1 MMNET
6 ELDHSLACDRH
17 ERDRD
22 FLTVSEIQT
31 LLEGAKKGRYSIRDQ
46 AIILLLYRHGLRESE
61 LCNIRLNDL
70 DLKAG
75 MLWVARLKSGLSTQ
89 HPVSGDEMRLLKRY
103 LAVRKND
110 SSPWLF
116 LSERG
121 GPLGRHSII
130 YLVKKAAQLGGLLFK
145 VTPHMLRHSCGYYL
159 ANKGYDSRLIQD
171 YLGHRDPK
179 HTARYTRT
187 AGRRFDRLWD

>member
-1 MMNET
+1 MNEV
-6 ELDHSLACDRH
+6 ELDHSLACDSH
-17 ERDRD
+17 ERGRD
-22 FLTVSEIQT
+22 FLTVSEIQM
-31 LLEGAKKGRYSIRDQ
+31 LLEGSKKGRYPIRDQ
-46 AIILLLYRHGLRESE
+46 AIIMLLYRHGLRESE

-75 MLWVARLKSGLSTQ
+75 MLWVRRLKNGLSAQ
-89 HPVSGDEMRLLKRY
+89 HPVTGDEMRLLRRY
-103 LAVRKND
+103 LAERKNE

-121 GPLGRHSII
+121 GPLGRHTII
-130 YLVKKAAQLGGLLFK
+130 YLVKKAAQKAGLLFR

-179 HTARYTRT
+179 HTTRYTRT
-187 AGRRFDRLWD
+187 AGHRFERMWE